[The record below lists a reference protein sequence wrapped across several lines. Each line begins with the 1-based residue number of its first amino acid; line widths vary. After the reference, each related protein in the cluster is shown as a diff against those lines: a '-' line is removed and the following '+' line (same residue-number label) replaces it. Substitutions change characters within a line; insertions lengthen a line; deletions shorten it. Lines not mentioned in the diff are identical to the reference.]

1 MKSNTQPTLH
11 LRKLTE
17 SATGSAQ
24 GTLDPRKL
32 GLARAGAHR
41 NPARI
46 YRVRAGAESRGVT
59 QPVPLV
65 YLPVSLT
72 APGPSG
78 GTEPARLCRG
88 CSRPPRRLPAQASS
102 SFTPPLRRRRDRG
115 LPPPSAN
122 TSASWRTI
130 SFCKL
135 LAAGQSPSC
144 TALKILPRSR
154 RTCSSWRRQSTRSQ
168 ASPSNKGRPSGP
180 FTEVSNLPVSTG
192 IYSRFASAAHLPTS
206 APLRGRVAR
215 PGIRASYTRAI
226 REEIPALQPRFPGAF
241 RPPGICFLG
250 TLSCPGVQPPYGRL
264 TAPPA
269 HT

>member
-130 SFCKL
+130 IFCRL
-135 LAAGQSPSC
+135 LTFGQSPSR
-144 TALKILPRSR
+144 AAVKILCRSR
-154 RTCSSWRRQSTRSQ
+154 ATFCSWTAQLMTSRSL
-168 ASPSNKGRPSGP
+168 ASSGP
-180 FTEVSNLPVSTG
+180 FTVSG
-192 IYSRFASAAHLPTS
+192 IQLA
-206 APLRGRVAR
+206 LR
-215 PGIRASYTRAI
+215 
-226 REEIPALQPRFPGAF
+226 
-241 RPPGICFLG
+241 LG
-250 TLSCPGVQPPYGRL
+250 
-264 TAPPA
+264 
-269 HT
+269 